1 MIMERL
7 MILGLVLLTGLLS
20 LLFGTKKPKY
30 QGMAQ
35 CMENPFLHFFMYAL
49 AIFMIAFAVF
59 IAAIVSTDESAW
71 KEAGGRIVEV
81 FSLMFL
87 LTVFLIALGVLM
99 GKHYVYYDQEKLI
112 LGRVFGRDLTLAWY
126 EIGEVR
132 ANRNGR
138 RIRLYDRE
146 GKRVLNAHGLM
157 TNYDQFSHIVIR
169 NLGSRVMYE

>member
-7 MILGLVLLTGLLS
+7 MILGLVLLTGLLG
-20 LLFGTKKPKY
+20 LLFGNKKPKY

-35 CMENPFLHFFMYAL
+35 CIENPFLHYFTYAL
-49 AIFMIAFAVF
+49 AILIMVFAGF

-71 KEAGGRIVEV
+71 EEAGAVIIEV

-87 LTVFLIALGVLM
+87 SIVCLIALGVIM
-99 GKHYVYYDQEKLI
+99 GKHYIYYDQEKLI